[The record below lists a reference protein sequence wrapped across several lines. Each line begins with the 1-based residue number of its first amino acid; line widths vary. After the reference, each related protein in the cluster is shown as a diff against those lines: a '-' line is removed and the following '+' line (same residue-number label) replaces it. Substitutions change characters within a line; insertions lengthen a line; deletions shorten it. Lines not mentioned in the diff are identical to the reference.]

1 MKNNWTKKFWMM
13 LMVLACIGLSACQ
26 TADKSKDNKEPIKTE
41 QNNDETKTETDSLPV
56 EADVEGDELQGSEG
70 EEEIVEDEIIDESGA
85 DNSDY
90 ADTSD
95 ESTTEAD

>member
-1 MKNNWTKKFWMM
+1 MKNNWTKRFCMM

-26 TADKSKDNKEPIKTE
+26 NADRLKDNKEPVKTE
-41 QNNDETKTETDSLPV
+41 QNNDETKTENDSLPV

-70 EEEIVEDEIIDESGA
+70 EDEIVEDEIIDESGA
-85 DNSDY
+85 D
-90 ADTSD
+90 TSD